1 MDDKTRAAMQRRLRF
16 SLFILVSQI
25 LLIALAISWLVHMGI
40 IAVSGSV
47 YFVEN
52 NPLILW
58 SEISIS
64 VLITVFAITILVM
77 QIQRLGERR
86 RIDRNEDDQYK

>member
-1 MDDKTRAAMQRRLRF
+1 MDEKTTRAMQRRLRF
-16 SLFILVSQI
+16 SLYIVISQI
-25 LLIALAISWLVHMGI
+25 LLVALAISWLVHMTI

-52 NPLILW
+52 NPWILW
-58 SEISIS
+58 AEISVS
-64 VLITVFAITILVM
+64 VLITMFAVFILIM

-86 RIDRNEDDQYK
+86 SADKR

>member
-1 MDDKTRAAMQRRLRF
+1 M
-16 SLFILVSQI
+16 V
-25 LLIALAISWLVHMGI
+25 I

-58 SEISIS
+58 AEIIIS
-64 VLITVFAITILVM
+64 VLITVFALLVLVM

-86 RIDRNEDDQYK
+86 SGERTGDSRHFPIKGDFQDSHNRRIT